1 MNLAISYSQNTKK
14 VEYGVLFNIEEIT
27 DERMKNSFFIKTINE
42 YKENIIFDL
51 IFNDSVSNFKTQEL
65 LNVENKGKINYAS
78 YMVIDGEYYFNSKSS
93 ILIKKLDDLDCLI
106 TNKLNWTLHLEEK
119 IIDGM
124 KCYKATSEKT
134 VINSKGKFVFPI
146 TAWYTPDL
154 PYSFGPGIFVGLPG
168 LVLEVRDRN
177 FVIFA
182 KKIVLKSNEKIKE
195 ISVDKTISEE
205 EYLKRILNK
214 NF

>member
-1 MNLAISYSQNTKK
+1 MKRNFLIFILFNSCMILYSQSSKK
-14 VEYGVLFNIEEIT
+14 VEYGVLFNIEEIK

-51 IFNDSVSNFKTQEL
+51 IFNDSISNFKTKEQ
-65 LNVENKGKINYAS
+65 LNIENKGKINYAS

-93 ILIKKLDDLDCLI
+93 ILIKKLDDLNCLI
-106 TNKLNWTLHLEEK
+106 TNKLIWTLRTEEK
-119 IIDGM
+119 FIDGM

-146 TAWYTPDL
+146 TAWYAPDL
-154 PYSFGPGIFVGLPG
+154 PYSFGPGMFVGLPG
-168 LVLEVRDRN
+168 LILEVRDRN

-182 KKIVLKSNEKIKE
+182 KKLI
-195 ISVDKTISEE
+195 
-205 EYLKRILNK
+205 
-214 NF
+214 